1 MLALRPA
8 AKVVTAVATALALLA
23 ASSGAA
29 QTNEED
35 DEPGKLYAG
44 AGLGSM
50 SFSSDH
56 DGVHF
61 GDSGLGLQLYGGWQV
76 RERMAIELGLDRLD
90 GMTSGD
96 VLGSGVQ
103 RLRIDADYWAVT
115 LRGMFSLS
123 LEDVLPKRQKIT
135 LFATVGAVR
144 SHERRSVLEL
154 NSLQE
159 SSATDRDGSMVFGAG
174 VLFDVSRVRIRTY
187 FQTDDRDRG
196 NVDTLGAAAE
206 FRF

>member
-1 MLALRPA
+1 MLALRPVARTGATVA
-8 AKVVTAVATALALLA
+8 AAVALFAGNA
-23 ASSGAA
+23 ANA
-29 QTNEED
+29 QQSKRD
-35 DEPGKLYAG
+35 DEPSKLYAG

-50 SFSSDH
+50 SFASNH
-56 DGVHF
+56 DGVHY

-76 RERMAIELGLDRLD
+76 RERMAIELGLDRLG
-90 GMTSGD
+90 GMSSGD

-103 RLRIDADYWAVT
+103 RLRIDADYYAVT

-123 LEDVLPKRQKIT
+123 LEEVLPKRQKIT

-144 SHERRSVLEL
+144 SHEQRSVLEL
-154 NSLQE
+154 NTLQE

-174 VLFDVSRVRIRTY
+174 VLFDVARVRIRTY
-187 FQTDDRDRG
+187 FQTDDRARG